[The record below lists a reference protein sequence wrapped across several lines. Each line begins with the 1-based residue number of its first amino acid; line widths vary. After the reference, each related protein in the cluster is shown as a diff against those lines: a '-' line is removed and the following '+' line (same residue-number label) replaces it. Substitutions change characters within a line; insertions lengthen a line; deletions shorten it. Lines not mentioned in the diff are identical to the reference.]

1 LDTQLLV
8 FMFSAA
14 AAAAAVVAGVFC
26 LPRRSGGTAMK
37 TLVSSCRTWGFA
49 RGVHTRLIALAGCF
63 A

>member
-1 LDTQLLV
+1 MDTQLLV

-14 AAAAAVVAGVFC
+14 AAAVVVAGVFC

-37 TLVSSCRTWGFA
+37 TLVSSSRTWSFA